1 MKVQKVK
8 NWQQFLN
15 ENLNPLTPTYDTTV
29 LNDLYSIIVNL
40 LNTYGLRYVNE
51 EDLDQSNILSLPKM
65 MTDKRGHVKY
75 GDIDGGKF
83 FYLYFPLK
91 LKTDIIKT
99 IGENNFN
106 NYFTFDNRDEY
117 LAFKIRTY
125 KKDNKIVS
133 HFITYAEAE
142 ERSILDVN
150 EVEKFITDLTNHV
163 ISLPKKEW
171 DPTKSEL
178 EQGLKNL
185 RNI

>member
-8 NWQQFLN
+8 SWQQFLN
-15 ENLNPLTPTYDTTV
+15 ENLNPITPTYETPV
-29 LNDLYSIIVNL
+29 LNNLYSIIVNL

-51 EDLDQSNILSLPKM
+51 EDLDQSNKLSLPKM
-65 MTDKRGHVKY
+65 MTDKRGQVKY
-75 GDIDGGKF
+75 GDENGGKK

-91 LKTDIIKT
+91 NDIIQT
-99 IGENNFN
+99 IGKNNFD
-106 NYFTFDNRDEY
+106 NYFTYDSSDGY

-125 KKDNKIVS
+125 KKDNEIIS
-133 HFITYAEAE
+133 DFITN
-142 ERSILDVN
+142 RSMTLDVN

-178 EQGLKNL
+178 EQGIKDL